1 MAYVVG
7 VIIEFFERKF
17 FIMEKINLNLTVSID
32 LAMKILA
39 IMKENEIPEA
49 IGNLSEYE
57 EIAPQVKQEVAP
69 KKVETEQSNTTL
81 DDIRKAFVELSR
93 TKGKDIAKQVIAN
106 LGFKRVTEIPEDMF
120 NTALSKVKEAM

>member
-1 MAYVVG
+1 MVCVVG

-17 FIMEKINLNLTVSID
+17 FTMEKININLTVSID

-57 EIAPQVKQEVAP
+57 EITPQVEQEATP
-69 KKVETEQSNTTL
+69 KKVEPTKSATTL
-81 DDIRKAFVELSR
+81 DDIRKAFVELSKS
-93 TKGKDIAKQVIAN
+93 KGKEIAKQVIAN

-120 NTALSKVKEAM
+120 DIAISKVKEAM

>member
-1 MAYVVG
+1 
-7 VIIEFFERKF
+7 
-17 FIMEKINLNLTVSID
+17 MEKINLNLMVSID

-49 IGNLSEYE
+49 VGNLSEYE
-57 EIAPQVKQEVAP
+57 EIAPQVKQEVTP
-69 KKVETEQSNTTL
+69 KKVEPMQSNTTL
-81 DDIRKAFVELSR
+81 DDIRKAFVELSKS
-93 TKGKDIAKQVIAN
+93 KGKDVAKQVIAN

>member
-1 MAYVVG
+1 
-7 VIIEFFERKF
+7 
-17 FIMEKINLNLTVSID
+17 MEKINLNLTVSID

-49 IGNLSEYE
+49 IGDLSEYE
-57 EIAPQVKQEVAP
+57 EIAP
-69 KKVETEQSNTTL
+69 KVETEQSNTTL
-81 DDIRKAFVELSR
+81 DDIRKAFVELSQ

>member
-1 MAYVVG
+1 VAYVVG

-17 FIMEKINLNLTVSID
+17 FTMEKINLNLTVSID

-49 IGNLSEYE
+49 IGDLSEYE

>member
-1 MAYVVG
+1 
-7 VIIEFFERKF
+7 
-17 FIMEKINLNLTVSID
+17 MEKINLNLTVSID

-49 IGNLSEYE
+49 IGDLSEYE
-57 EIAPQVKQEVAP
+57 EIAPQVKQEVTP
-69 KKVETEQSNTTL
+69 KKVEPMQSNTTL

-120 NTALSKVKEAM
+120 NIALSKVKEAM

>member
-1 MAYVVG
+1 
-7 VIIEFFERKF
+7 
-17 FIMEKINLNLTVSID
+17 MEKINLNLTVSID

-57 EIAPQVKQEVAP
+57 EITPQVEETPQEQKVVETEP
-69 KKVETEQSNTTL
+69 KKVTATL
-81 DDIRKAFVELSR
+81 DDVRKAFVELSQK
-93 TKGKDIAKQVIAN
+93 KGKDVAKQVIAN

-120 NTALSKVKEAM
+120 DIALSKVKEAM

>member
-1 MAYVVG
+1 
-7 VIIEFFERKF
+7 
-17 FIMEKINLNLTVSID
+17 MEKINLNLTVSID

-57 EIAPQVKQEVAP
+57 EIAPQVKQEVTP
-69 KKVETEQSNTTL
+69 KKVEPMQSNTTL

>member
-1 MAYVVG
+1 
-7 VIIEFFERKF
+7 
-17 FIMEKINLNLTVSID
+17 MEKINLNLTVSID

-49 IGNLSEYE
+49 TGNLSEYE
-57 EIAPQVKQEVAP
+57 EITPQVEQKATPE
-69 KKVETEQSNTTL
+69 KVEPTKSTTTL

-106 LGFKRVTEIPEDMF
+106 LGFKRVTEIPENMF
-120 NTALSKVKEAM
+120 DIALSKVKEAM

>member
-1 MAYVVG
+1 
-7 VIIEFFERKF
+7 
-17 FIMEKINLNLTVSID
+17 MEKINLNLTVSID

-57 EIAPQVKQEVAP
+57 EITPQVEQEATP
-69 KKVETEQSNTTL
+69 KKVEPTKSATTL
-81 DDIRKAFVELSR
+81 DDIRKAFVELSKS
-93 TKGKDIAKQVIAN
+93 KGKEIAKQVIAN

-120 NTALSKVKEAM
+120 DIAISKVKEAM

>member
-1 MAYVVG
+1 
-7 VIIEFFERKF
+7 
-17 FIMEKINLNLTVSID
+17 MEKINLNLTVSID

-57 EIAPQVKQEVAP
+57 EITPQVEKQEVIP
-69 KKVETEQSNTTL
+69 EKVEPTKSTTTL

-120 NTALSKVKEAM
+120 DIALSKVKEAM

>member
-1 MAYVVG
+1 MVCVVG

-17 FIMEKINLNLTVSID
+17 FTMEKININLTVSID

-57 EIAPQVKQEVAP
+57 EITPQVEQEATP
-69 KKVETEQSNTTL
+69 KKVEPTKSATTL
-81 DDIRKAFVELSR
+81 DDIRKAFVELSKS
-93 TKGKDIAKQVIAN
+93 KGKEIAKQVIAN
-106 LGFKRVTEIPEDMF
+106 LGFKRVTEIPENMF
-120 NTALSKVKEAM
+120 DIALSKVKEAL

>member
-1 MAYVVG
+1 
-7 VIIEFFERKF
+7 
-17 FIMEKINLNLTVSID
+17 MEKINLNLTVSID

-49 IGNLSEYE
+49 IGDLSEYE
-57 EIAPQVKQEVAP
+57 EIAPQVEQEVAP

>member
-1 MAYVVG
+1 
-7 VIIEFFERKF
+7 
-17 FIMEKINLNLTVSID
+17 MEKINLNLTVSID

-57 EIAPQVKQEVAP
+57 EIAPQVKQEVTP
-69 KKVETEQSNTTL
+69 KKVEPMQSNTTL
-81 DDIRKAFVELSR
+81 DDIRKAFVELSKS
-93 TKGKDIAKQVIAN
+93 KGKDVAKQVIAN

-120 NTALSKVKEAM
+120 NIALSKVKEAM